1 MLCLLQTSDI
11 QKRERLSRGA
21 SWLKYSFC
29 LTPAHPECSVF
40 SADDSLSG
48 NLLFQAKAQV
58 LLGSQDLLC
67 VLRVP
72 QGFRQGQAA
81 GRGSR
86 GGASSFLLELLACLS
101 SLCPCD
107 ERRRPAGAMVG
118 STFSG
123 GPVLVVILM
132 QPQ

>member
-72 QGFRQGQAA
+72 PVFQAGAGSRQGLP
-81 GRGSR
+81 RGS
-86 GGASSFLLELLACLS
+86 FQLS
-101 SLCPCD
+101 
-107 ERRRPAGAMVG
+107 
-118 STFSG
+118 T
-123 GPVLVVILM
+123 
-132 QPQ
+132 

>member
-58 LLGSQDLLC
+58 LLGSQGLLC
-67 VLRVP
+67 VPRIPPPHRVS
-72 QGFRQGQAA
+72 
-81 GRGSR
+81 GRGR
-86 GGASSFLLELLACLS
+86 QQAGAPEGELPAFYLSCLPACPRCVPVMNVTVQQVQWSGPLLE
-101 SLCPCD
+101 
-107 ERRRPAGAMVG
+107 
-118 STFSG
+118 
-123 GPVLVVILM
+123 VV
-132 QPQ
+132 QF